1 MKIEHITKLI
11 LKFMGGG
18 IVNFPTRFLKWIKVE
33 SCDCDGG
40 GGDDEGGDEGGDS
53 QDTITLEDF
62 NSFYI
67 SVLNNNY
74 PDTYRGDETLQI
86 SDLFDV
92 PNINIFKGL
101 LNLGNMEIND
111 NIDMNF
117 SNINY
122 DPDSGD
128 EYNHSITIHPHGGE
142 FYDIEINT
150 RKIVLDDNENPTTYI
165 YSIGLRYD
173 GEDTLTVGYVNTPK
187 IEQS

>member
-1 MKIEHITKLI
+1 MKIEHINKLI

-40 GGDDEGGDEGGDS
+40 GGDDGGGDEGGDS
-53 QDTITLEDF
+53 QDTIALEDF
-62 NSFYI
+62 YSFYI

-74 PDTYRGDETLQI
+74 PDTYQGDETLQI

-101 LNLGNMEIND
+101 LSLGNEEIND
-111 NIDMNF
+111 DIHMNF

-122 DPDSGD
+122 DPDSGE
-128 EYNHSITIHPHGGE
+128 EYNHFISIHPHGGE
-142 FYDIEINT
+142 FYNIEIIT
-150 RKIVLDDNENPTTYI
+150 SHTVLDDNENQTTHI
-165 YSIGLRYD
+165 YSIGLSYD
-173 GEDTLTVGYVNTPK
+173 GEDTLTVGYVNTPVVDA
-187 IEQS
+187 

>member
-1 MKIEHITKLI
+1 MKIEHVHKLI

-40 GGDDEGGDEGGDS
+40 GDEGGDS
-53 QDTITLEDF
+53 QDTIALEDF
-62 NSFYI
+62 YNFYI

-74 PDTYRGDETLQI
+74 PDTYRGDEILQI

-101 LNLGNMEIND
+101 LSLGNVEIND

-122 DPDSGD
+122 DSDSGE
-128 EYNHSITIHPHGGE
+128 EYNHYITIHPHGNGE
-142 FYDIEINT
+142 FYSIEIST
-150 RKIVLDDNENPTTYI
+150 THTVLDDNENPTTYT
-165 YSIGLRYD
+165 YSIGLNYD
-173 GEDTLTVGYVNTPK
+173 GENTLTVGYVNTPK